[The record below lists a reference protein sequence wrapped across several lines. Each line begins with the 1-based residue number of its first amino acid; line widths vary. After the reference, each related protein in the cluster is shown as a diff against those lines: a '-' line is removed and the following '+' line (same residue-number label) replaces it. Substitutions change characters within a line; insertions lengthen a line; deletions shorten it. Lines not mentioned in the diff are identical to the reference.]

1 MKTDFCAFHQKYC
14 IDPDQRHK
22 EKIVQIKIANKDALC
37 AECFI
42 MHHGAPPRPVARV
55 PGLRR
60 CQHVVNMETYVSNKI
75 SDKFINIM
83 LSVKEEFTFC
93 RYKLNMFFNATYS

>member
-14 IDPDQRHK
+14 IDPHQRHK
-22 EKIVQIKIANKDALC
+22 EKIVQIHIANKDALC

-42 MHHGAPPRPVARV
+42 LHHGVPPRPVARF

-60 CQHVVNMETYVSNKI
+60 CQNEDKKESNVSYKS
-75 SDKFINIM
+75 SDKFFNIIF
-83 LSVKEEFTFC
+83 STIETFTFC
-93 RYKLNMFFNATYS
+93 R